1 MGAFKVAAD
10 AHLPVVPGVLRGV
23 RTLLR
28 GDQWFPR
35 RTAID
40 VVIEPPIPPAG
51 TDFTAMLSLRDAAR
65 AAMLKHVGEPDLR
78 DLEKPAAPV

>member
-1 MGAFKVAAD
+1 
-10 AHLPVVPGVLRGV
+10 V

-40 VVIEPPIPPAG
+40 VTIETPLMPEG
-51 TDFTAMLSLRDAAR
+51 TDFSSMLKLRDAAR
-65 AAMLKHVGEPDLR
+65 AAMLKHCGEPDLGV
-78 DLEKPAAPV
+78 LEKPPT